1 MWAGKVAVAFAASA
15 FWATS
20 TAAMAALPTH
30 SSAGAI
36 VTQAAAAGAPGM
48 DDASITK
55 RVEAKLASAA
65 PSAEHVTV
73 STRNRIVTLSG
84 KVESDGMRERVRAL
98 ATATKGVAAVNNQV
112 IVVPKYPP
120 AHQP

>member
-1 MWAGKVAVAFAASA
+1 MGPGKVVVACAAGALWVSA
-15 FWATS
+15 A
-20 TAAMAALPTH
+20 AAMDALPAQ

-36 VTQAAAAGAPGM
+36 VMQAAAAGAPGT

-65 PSAEHVTV
+65 PTAEHVTV
-73 STRNRIVTLSG
+73 YTRNRIVTLSG
-84 KVESDGMRERVRAL
+84 KVESDGMRERIRAL